1 MKKVIQNIKT
11 WVSRIPPRHRGGK
24 LLRNV
29 VCILLLLCV
38 IWFCCD
44 APALSPRHAFR
55 RMERVFMLEPAEILA
70 VVPKGE
76 LEIRAQEPW
85 VRGNPPDDNFFR
97 TQLSWI
103 HAYVVGE
110 WEDTLT
116 LFCWERLGGFVEWKP
131 TASVRFVK
139 KQGPVTVVEDMSALD
154 NDWEMV
160 GGVYLVH
167 TDLPGAR
174 RVSLEVRTLQP
185 RLGEERVKYTN
196 WCNGTASVQGDGV
209 FIVPVFQAA
218 AGEPAFEKTGGSAD
232 QYEAHIVITDA
243 AGKIIYDETLIVEE
257 EVR

>member
-1 MKKVIQNIKT
+1 MRKMVQKIKT
-11 WVSRIPPRHRGGK
+11 WMSRIPPRNRGGK
-24 LLRNV
+24 LIRNM

-38 IWFCCD
+38 IWLCCD

-70 VVPKGE
+70 VVPKRA
-76 LEIRAQEPW
+76 LEIRAPEPW
-85 VRGNPPDDNFFR
+85 VNGNPPDDNFFR
-97 TQLSWI
+97 IQLGRI

-110 WEDTLT
+110 WDDTLT
-116 LFCWERLGGFVEWKP
+116 LFCWESLGGFVEWKP

-139 KQGPVTVVEDMSALD
+139 KQGAVTVVEDMSVLD

-185 RLGEERVKYTN
+185 RLGEDRVQYTN
-196 WCNGTASVQGDGV
+196 WCSGTASVQGDGV
-209 FIVPVFQAA
+209 FIVPVFQAD
-218 AGEPAFEKTGGSAD
+218 AGDPAFEKAEGSAD

-257 EVR
+257 EER